1 MPLFSALNANIGFL
15 QGEINPHEEECRAC
29 GDVGTLLCCDGEGCL
44 NAFHGDCLE
53 PPVDPK
59 DPSIDL
65 WYCPECEKRQK
76 PLEFQGDNQLMGVLI
91 THVTTA
97 PPRAYQL
104 PLDVRNYFEFV
115 KTGDDGEYVEI
126 APPTHNKKGAP
137 KADHHG
143 ALKPPNFKELKDA
156 KGNTRF
162 CYKCNGTTE
171 GVRDIIPCD
180 YCPHEWHLDCLDPPL
195 ATAPRRFDVNAKTP
209 QNWRCPL
216 HADQDLRNVS
226 HAQHAAPG
234 QMGRK
239 PRLRYPKKHISMTP
253 KEFFA
258 QNPTNNGLVDIVL
271 DSEEPSLNYK
281 EIEMHG
287 TVYKVSEH
295 TIKLDFIAKAR
306 RDFYMDHAIPQAHGQ
321 QPWRFHSKAWTPDG
335 ARLRDQHVRYDTMEH
350 ETMARGIPIVDPVVQ
365 AHAEAEA
372 RLQQKTLVEQ
382 QTVIGLLDLA
392 VPDALSTNGVTP
404 EEFDNHEF
412 ENLNSV
418 GDLVKRLVADAPN
431 NVIEKINLTE
441 QEQLKRVMALAQQRL
456 KILESQE
463 RQASSNTESLAP
475 KKIIGQ
481 PSKSKLNGNVQQS
494 QVNGTTLGH
503 DHGDD

>member
-1 MPLFSALNANIGFL
+1 MPLFNALKADIGFL
-15 QGEINPHEEECRAC
+15 QAEVNPHEEECRAC

-76 PLEFQGDNQLMGVLI
+76 PLELQGDNQLMGVLI
-91 THVTTA
+91 THVSTA

-104 PLDVRNYFEFV
+104 PVDVRNYFEYV
-115 KTGDDGEYVEI
+115 KTGDDGEYVEL

-216 HADQDLRNVS
+216 HADQDLKTVS

-321 QPWRFHSKAWTPDG
+321 QPWKFHSKAWTPDG
-335 ARLRDQHVRYDTMEH
+335 ARLRDQQVRHDTMDY
-350 ETMARGIPIVDPVVQ
+350 ETIVRSVSVAGPVAQ
-365 AHAEAEA
+365 AQTEATVK
-372 RLQQKTLVEQ
+372 LQQKSFVEQ
-382 QTVIGLLDLA
+382 QTVLAMLDLA
-392 VPDALSTNGVTP
+392 VPDAMANALANGTIADP
-404 EEFDNHEF
+404 ENRIYV
-412 ENLNSV
+412 S
-418 GDLVKRLVADAPN
+418 DLVTRLVADAP
-431 NVIEKINLTE
+431 VDVTEKINLTE

-456 KILESQE
+456 DILESQD
-463 RQASSNTESLAP
+463 RQAQSNTENQAP
-475 KKIIGQ
+475 KKITMQ
-481 PSKSKLNGNVQQS
+481 PSKGKLNGNVQPS
-494 QVNGTTLGH
+494 QVNGTALGH